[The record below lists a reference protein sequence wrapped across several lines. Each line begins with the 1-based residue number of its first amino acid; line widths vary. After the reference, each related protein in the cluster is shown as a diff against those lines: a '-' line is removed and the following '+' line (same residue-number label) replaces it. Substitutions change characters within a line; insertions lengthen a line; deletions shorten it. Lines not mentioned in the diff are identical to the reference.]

1 MKRQQGFTLL
11 EALIALFVFGIVAAI
26 ATAGVVNVLR
36 VQALNEA
43 VTSSQ
48 AKLRRVTEVFTQEL
62 RSAVLGGVTNSP
74 YSSGPNQI
82 SFLLLDGG
90 AGYQVLPHDS
100 GSNDSFKAATNVQI
114 STSGPLATVVADLDD
129 SQVLMVN
136 ANGDAVVLDVTNVT
150 QNGGSGSN
158 TYRLAHPACANT
170 IDYTTNTLI
179 MSVRSLGLS
188 YDPVTGNLNQRTGAT
203 GAAVP
208 LAFDLDGLDL
218 EYVYQESDGTP
229 HVLTSPLLEG
239 GVPVKEGLISS
250 APVTLMRVQLTVSA
264 SEVTTGNR
272 PVSRSYTGQ
281 VEMSANPSFSIDKVV
296 ACGT

>member
-1 MKRQQGFTLL
+1 
-11 EALIALFVFGIVAAI
+11 
-26 ATAGVVNVLR
+26 
-36 VQALNEA
+36 VQNLNEA

-62 RSAVLGGVTNSP
+62 RSAVLGGVTNTP
-74 YSSGPNQI
+74 YASGANQI

-100 GSNDSFKAATNVQI
+100 GNNNSFKNANNVHV
-114 STSGPLATVVADLDD
+114 STSGPLATVRADLEN

-136 ANGDAVVLDVTNVT
+136 ANGDAVVLDVTTVT
-150 QNGGSGSN
+150 QAGGSNSN
-158 TYRLAHPACANT
+158 KFTLTHPACSNT
-170 IDYTTNTLI
+170 IDYTQNTLI

-188 YDPVTGNLNQRTGAT
+188 FDPVTGDLNQRTGTT

-208 LAFDLDGLDL
+208 LAFDLDGLEL

-229 HVLTSPLLEG
+229 HVLSAPLLEG
-239 GVPVKEGLISS
+239 GVPVKEGLIS
-250 APVTLMRVQLTVSA
+250 ANPVTLMRVQLTVSS

-272 PVSRSYTGQ
+272 PVQRSYTGQ

-296 ACGT
+296 TCAP